1 MKQFTRGK
9 IIKALLVAASVIALG
24 IIAGCAS
31 GFAEPFDMN
40 NLFFDYTTVSDSNG
54 KYIVITKHLVSQTD
68 VKIPDTIYEIPVR
81 EIADSVFTADPKIK
95 SVTFGQNMRVVGSNA
110 FGKCP
115 NLQSVTFNSGL
126 TDVGEYAFSE
136 CPALSSAALPESLVS
151 VGRGAFYGCSSLSD
165 ISVPA
170 GIGTVGGRAFYGT
183 AWLHSQAESEYVTVG
198 DGILIACNSG
208 RKTVTVP
215 NGVKQIA
222 GAFAGNT
229 TVETMILNKDLK
241 SVGDMS
247 FMGCSS
253 LKSVNLPSGV
263 TDIGA
268 NAFYGCSNL
277 QKLTLGDK
285 ITSIGAEAFS
295 GCGAAIYL
303 KKDSAAEKYCIDNGL
318 DYFVIK

>member
-24 IIAGCAS
+24 LIAGCAS

-54 KYIVITKHLVSQTD
+54 KYIVITKHLISQTD
-68 VKIPDTIYEIPVR
+68 IKIPDTIYEIPVR

-115 NLQSVTFNSGL
+115 NLQSVAFNSGL

-136 CPALSSAALPESLVS
+136 CPALSSAALPESLTS
-151 VGRGAFYGCSSLSD
+151 IGRGAFYNCASLSD
-165 ISVPA
+165 VTVPA
-170 GIGTVGGRAFYGT
+170 GIGSVGGRAFYGT
-183 AWLHSQAESEYVTVG
+183 AWLNAKTESEFVTVG
-198 DGILIACNSG
+198 DGILIAWNSG
-208 RKTVTVP
+208 RKSVMLP

-222 GAFAGNT
+222 GAFSGNT
-229 TVETMILNKDLK
+229 TVETVILNKDLQ

-247 FMGCSS
+247 FMGCSA
-253 LKSVNLPSGV
+253 LKSVNIPAGV